1 MAHGTLSVRVSWAEN
16 AKTGRH
22 ALASTKRLEQH
33 GTLSVHVIEAS
44 NLIAADGG
52 ESSDPYVK
60 LKLTGVPKG
69 NVLQQVRERVGVR
82 VGLGLGL
89 GLGFG

>member
-1 MAHGTLSVRVSWAEN
+1 M
-16 AKTGRH
+16 
-22 ALASTKRLEQH
+22 
-33 GTLSVHVIEAS
+33 HVVEAS

-69 NVLQQVRERVGVR
+69 NVLQQVRERGSVAIRDVKQGVSVIATESVAKVEISGR
-82 VGLGLGL
+82 YAGDIREI
-89 GLGFG
+89 